1 MKNIDIPEP
10 CSENWNE
17 MSPTEKG
24 AFCQKCAIDVYDF
37 TNKSG
42 DEIRDILTLNIGGR
56 VCGRIEPKQLEE
68 LNDDFHAWKMNNKQ
82 SFNRAWVFTLLV
94 VFGMTL
100 FSCEED
106 EVPVV
111 QKIQKTAQAF
121 LSEVPEL
128 TERANAAINVGE
140 SNFDEQ
146 AVTTGQLHVAT
157 DQLVLPEPE
166 IFEELI
172 LGEMEMVEEH
182 REPIY
187 EEAIRGQ
194 VKSVR
199 HMLGG
204 MSWSTEYIESLP
216 LSNEPVGEVKMSGL
230 VYPNPAK
237 NQTTLK
243 VTMPS
248 KADAEIQLF
257 SMNGQHLR
265 SIHSG
270 RMEEGESEFPI
281 DLIDLDTGMY
291 LVVVQSGKMKETI
304 KFSKI

>member
-1 MKNIDIPEP
+1 MKNIDIPKP

-56 VCGRIEPKQLEE
+56 VCGKIEPRQLEE

-82 SFNRAWVFTLLV
+82 SFNRAWIFTLLV

-111 QKIQKTAQAF
+111 QEIQKTAQAF
-121 LSEVPEL
+121 LSKAPKLIE
-128 TERANAAINVGE
+128 TANAAIGVDE
-140 SNFDEQ
+140 SNFDDLQ
-146 AVTTGQLHVAT
+146 VTTGQFQGAR
-157 DQLVLPEPE
+157 DQAFLPEPE
-166 IFEELI
+166 IQFEM
-172 LGEMEMVEEH
+172 LGELEIIEEYP
-182 REPIY
+182 EPIV

-194 VKSVR
+194 VRSVE

-204 MSWSTEYIESLP
+204 MSWSTVYADSLAK
-216 LSNEPVGEVKMSGL
+216 PVDPVCEVKMSGL

-237 NQTTLK
+237 NNTTLK
-243 VTMPS
+243 VIMPS
-248 KADAEIQLF
+248 SAEAEIQLF

-281 DLIDLDTGMY
+281 DLTDLDTGMY
-291 LVVVQSGKMKETI
+291 LVILVSGDKKETI